1 MQGLA
6 SVFIALSL
14 LLSPLTGDH
23 NGANNSASGDGAMT
37 LRQQAEHANGPM
49 VSSIEGGS
57 KGAMTIRD
65 NDNSDCPYKYPDLTS
80 KDYCECVVGRSDN
93 FICNVRASHLAFS
106 TLIEVLV
113 LTSVFPG
120 STIAPAH
127 WEEFCAS
134 RRAAV
139 RAPPLNPLSNPSP
152 LQSLTETMTSSW
164 QR

>member
-37 LRQQAEHANGPM
+37 LRQQTEHANGPM

-65 NDNSDCPYKYPDLTS
+65 NDNSDCPYKYPDITS

-93 FICNVRASHLAFS
+93 FICNYDCSCSLGGVLCVSSSCTLS
-106 TLIEVLV
+106 TGAILV
-113 LTSVFPG
+113 IVG
-120 STIAPAH
+120 
-127 WEEFCAS
+127 
-134 RRAAV
+134 V
-139 RAPPLNPLSNPSP
+139 VVGGV
-152 LQSLTETMTSSW
+152 SLC
-164 QR
+164 